1 MVDKKINEKDAF
13 ELKKIYNHYLDK
25 RCVIMQNTL
34 FIVEVY
40 HSDIISRKTV
50 SREQI
55 TKPKNNVA
63 KKLWKT
69 IFV

>member
-1 MVDKKINEKDAF
+1 MKEKDAF

-25 RCVIMQNTL
+25 RCVIKQNTL
-34 FIVEVY
+34 FTVEVY
-40 HSDIISRKTV
+40 HSDIKARKSV

-55 TKPKNNVA
+55 TKHKNNVA
-63 KKLWKT
+63 KKLWKM